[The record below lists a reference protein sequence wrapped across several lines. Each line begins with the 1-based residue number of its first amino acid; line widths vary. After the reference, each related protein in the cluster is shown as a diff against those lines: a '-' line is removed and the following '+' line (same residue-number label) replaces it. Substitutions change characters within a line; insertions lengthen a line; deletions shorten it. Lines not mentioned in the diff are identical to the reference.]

1 VPRQDARRV
10 VVRSPIVVKAFLRRY
25 VAFGGFSVL
34 LVAGACSSS
43 MSNGSSHS
51 DAGSGART
59 GAGGTGGVSSGGS
72 STATGGTASG
82 GTASGGT
89 SEVDAS
95 RDAGTPIADA
105 APDAN
110 SPSTDAS
117 DGGRRGRYL
126 WQLSYDQSFA
136 AHVAIDSKGAAIVSG
151 TFFDTKDISLGAFS
165 LKSHGSADVMLSRV
179 LANGAV
185 DWARGYGGTAEDY
198 PVTFTLDGDDRI
210 FLTGLYNGTG
220 NIGGPDFPAFA
231 GNPGRYDVYV
241 AGLAANG
248 DYRWDKTI
256 NTDAEAFGASVALD
270 GSGDALVAGSFLG
283 TAKIGG
289 VSHASAGGWDAFVAR
304 YDEPDGTLGA
314 ATVFGG
320 AGDDKASVALYTG
333 SDVVVI
339 GTFSGAVTFP
349 TTPMATTLTSAGG
362 TDVFVARV
370 STSGVMSRVVA
381 FGGSGDEVI
390 AQAHLDG
397 AGNVVLAGSFD
408 SPTLSVLGGKAL
420 SSAGGDDFFVAKLS
434 PSLAHVWSTR
444 FGGDADDLVRDLAVM
459 PDGSLAITGEFRN
472 RLTIGDRTF
481 DASRAA
487 DAGPASAI
495 DIFVAELDANGN
507 PLWSFATG
515 GPAPDRGLGVAL
527 DASGA
532 LYLTAT
538 FQSAVDFGG
547 GATLTP
553 APGQWD
559 SALVKYSA
567 R

>member
-1 VPRQDARRV
+1 MD
-10 VVRSPIVVKAFLRRY
+10 
-25 VAFGGFSVL
+25 G
-34 LVAGACSSS
+34 
-43 MSNGSSHS
+43 
-51 DAGSGART
+51 
-59 GAGGTGGVSSGGS
+59 GAGGASSGGS
-72 STATGGTASG
+72 STPSGGAAAGGTASG
-82 GTASGGT
+82 GAS
-89 SEVDAS
+89 EIDAS
-95 RDAGTPIADA
+95 RDAGTASADA
-105 APDAN
+105 GPDAH
-110 SPSTDAS
+110 STDAS
-117 DGGRRGRYL
+117 DAAARGRYL

-151 TFFDTKDISLGAFS
+151 TFFDTKDISLGAFT

-179 LANGAV
+179 LPNGAV

-198 PVTFTLDGDDRI
+198 PVTFALDGADRI
-210 FLTGLYNGTG
+210 SLTGLYNGTG

-241 AGLAANG
+241 AGLGANG
-248 DYRWDKTI
+248 DYRWAQTI
-256 NTDAEAFGASVALD
+256 NSNAEAFGASVAID
-270 GSGDALVAGSFLG
+270 RAGNSMVVGSFLG
-283 TAKIGG
+283 TTKFAGTPEQ
-289 VSHASAGGWDAFVAR
+289 SAGGWDVFLAR
-304 YDEPDGTLGA
+304 YDEPDGTLA
-314 ATVFGG
+314 AARTFGDT
-320 AGDDKASVALYTG
+320 GDDKAVVALLTG
-333 SDVVVI
+333 TDIIVV
-339 GTFSGAVTFP
+339 GTFEGTVSFP
-349 TTPMATTLTSAGG
+349 TIPLVTQLTSAGG
-362 TDVFVARV
+362 TDVFIARV
-370 STSGVMSRVVA
+370 SPSGDMSSVVT
-381 FGGSGDEVI
+381 FGGTGDEVI

-434 PSLAHVWSTR
+434 PNLAHIWSER
-444 FGGDADDLVRDLAVM
+444 FGGDADDLVRDLAVTSS
-459 PDGSLAITGEFRN
+459 GALAITGEFRN

-487 DAGPASAI
+487 DAGAVSAI
-495 DIFVAELDANGN
+495 DLFVAELDADGN
-507 PLWSFATG
+507 PTWSFATG